1 MTRRAGRLI
10 FEGIGVS
17 PGYAIGLAHRVDRS
31 RVTIPKYRIDD
42 AGVATQLERFEAAL
56 TASESQI
63 GDVRATL
70 TAGSSDHGLILD
82 VHLMML
88 RDAMLVD
95 ATQDAIRSDRIN
107 AEWALRKVMRTLKQM
122 FANIEDEYFRE
133 RRADVEFVGRRVLR
147 NLMGTGQPN
156 LSLVRPGSIV
166 VAHDLSPADTA
177 FLTEKAILGFATDV
191 GGKTSHTAIMA
202 RSLELPAV
210 VGLDDFSQYVGT
222 GDTLIVDGTHG
233 RIIVRPTGEE
243 IARYQRWQH
252 RYATH
257 LAQLTAVRHTPSV
270 TLDAVHVQVA
280 ANIERPDE
288 AQAAM
293 EAGADGVG
301 LYRTE
306 YLYMNRATLPDEE
319 EQYAAYR
326 MVVEATG
333 AAGATIRTLDLG
345 GDKLI
350 EPIKQNRELNPVM
363 GLRAVRY
370 CLHEPVLFKAQ
381 LRALLRAS
389 AHGNLRIL
397 VPLISGLVEVRAV
410 RALIGA
416 CRAELAAEGLAM
428 ADDVPL
434 GVMIELPSAAAIADL
449 LARECDFFAIGT
461 NDLIQY
467 MLAVDRGNEHVAH
480 LYRPLH
486 PAVLRVL
493 ASVVAAANTAGI
505 PVSLCGQMAS
515 EPGYLPVLLGL
526 GLTRLSMN
534 TTSIAV
540 LKSTARAVSI
550 VDCATLFAEISAL
563 DTAPAIEARV
573 ALRVGAMLTGL
584 ALDDLAAPLEG
595 GD

>member
-1 MTRRAGRLI
+1 MSRRANRLV

-17 PGYAIGLAHRVDRS
+17 PGYAIGRAHRVDRS
-31 RVTIPKYRIDD
+31 RVKVPKYRIDD
-42 AGVATQLERFEAAL
+42 AEIPAQLDRFEAAL

-63 GDVRATL
+63 GEIRDTL
-70 TAGSSDHGLILD
+70 TQGSSDHEMILD
-82 VHLMML
+82 MHLMML

-107 AEWALRKVMRTLKQM
+107 AEWALGKVMRTVKQM

-133 RRADVEFVGRRVLR
+133 RRTDVEFVGRRVLR

-210 VGLDDFSQYVGT
+210 VGLDDISQHVGT
-222 GDTLIVDGTHG
+222 GDTLVIDGTHG
-233 RIIVRPTGEE
+233 RVIVRPTGEE

-257 LAQLTAVRHTPSV
+257 LAKITAVRHTPAD
-270 TLDAVHVQVA
+270 TLDGVPIHVA

-288 AQAAM
+288 AQSAM

-326 MVVEATG
+326 TVVEATG
-333 AAGATIRTLDLG
+333 EAGATIRTLDLG

-410 RALIGA
+410 RALLES
-416 CRAELAAEGLAM
+416 CRTELAAEGVAM
-428 ADDVPL
+428 ADSVPL
-434 GVMIELPSAAAIADL
+434 GAMIELPSAAAIADL

-493 ASVVAAANTAGI
+493 ASIVTAANTAGI
-505 PVSLCGQMAS
+505 AVSLCGQMAS

-534 TTSIAV
+534 TTSVAV
-540 LKSTARAVSI
+540 LKSAARAVSVI
-550 VDCATLFAEISAL
+550 DCATLFAEISAL
-563 DTAPAIEARV
+563 DTAPAIEACV
-573 ALRVGAMLTGL
+573 GLRVGEMLKEL
-584 ALDDLAAPLEG
+584 DLDDLVAPLDG